1 MRTHVA
7 ALAASIVFA
16 AADLGGGGFALAAER
31 KVLIVVTSHDRMG
44 ATDEATGLW
53 LSEMTHPYHVLDQA
67 GFKVDIASIK
77 GGKAPV
83 DPRSTGGDDPVNAAF
98 MGKAETR
105 AKLENTLALDKV
117 APGDYAAIVFSGGH
131 GTVWDFP
138 SSPAVDRVASAIA
151 ARGGIVA
158 AVCHGPSALLNVH
171 APDGNL
177 LIKGKRVAGFSNA
190 EERAAKLDTVVPF
203 LLEDRLK
210 ESGAQYVEGAL
221 FTRHVVVDG
230 RLVTGQNPQSAA
242 ALGEAV
248 VELLR
253 QPGG

>member
-16 AADLGGGGFALAAER
+16 AADLGGGAVAQAAER
-31 KVLIVVTSHDRMG
+31 KVLIVVTSHNRMG
-44 ATDEATGLW
+44 VTDEATGLW
-53 LSEMTHPYHVLDQA
+53 LSEMTHPYHELDQA
-67 GFKVDIASIK
+67 GFTVDIASIQ
-77 GGKAPV
+77 GGAAPV
-83 DPRSTGGDDPVNAAF
+83 DPRSIGGDDPVNAAF
-98 MGKAETR
+98 MGKAATR

-117 APGDYAAIVFSGGH
+117 SPGDYAAILFSGGH

-151 ARGGIVA
+151 ARGGVA

-190 EERAAKLDTVVPF
+190 EERAAKLEAVVPF

-210 ESGAQYVEGAL
+210 EGGAQYVEGAM

-230 RLVTGQNPQSAA
+230 SLVTGQNPQSAA
-242 ALGEAV
+242 AVGEAI

-253 QPGG
+253 HRGG